1 MVTNIILVG
10 MPGCGKTT
18 IGALLAEKLPD
29 YVHIDLD
36 SVIERTAGMKIS
48 DIFEK
53 YSENYFRKLEYDT
66 IKLCCAG
73 SKRIISTGGGAFENP
88 DNRATLLKFGKVFY
102 LKTNPD
108 ILYDRLKEDSARP
121 LLQKENP
128 KEILNNMLKKRE
140 QNYIKAHYIIDT
152 DLLDL
157 NEIIGLILDET
168 SS

>member
-36 SVIERTAGMKIS
+36 SVIERTAGMNIS

-53 YSENYFRKLEYDT
+53 YSEDYFRKLEYDT

>member
-108 ILYDRLKEDSARP
+108 ILYDRLKDDSARP